1 MSRGEIL
8 MFRTLFLL
16 LWVVSLCGCRA
27 PTHHNH
33 APLPSAV
40 RQKQIFIV
48 IDDGGLALSETQR
61 FLDIPV
67 PMTIAVLPHLKDTE
81 RVCAAIARHADK
93 EIILHQPME
102 AYKSK
107 VDPGLGAIRNAT
119 PSSEVSRIIA
129 RNLASVRG
137 AVGINNHMGSRVTEN
152 PELMRAV
159 LVDCRARGL
168 FFLDSK
174 TSYNSQVPSVAH
186 RLGMHMEQRDAFL
199 DIQHD
204 RDSIRKMWGQA
215 VSKARENGYVI
226 VIGHAW
232 SAETAATIRDSFQ
245 TLKNQGYT
253 FHKLSELYE

>member
-1 MSRGEIL
+1 MPMSRLAVLGL
-8 MFRTLFLL
+8 SFLL
-16 LWVVSLCGCRA
+16 LCGCRA
-27 PTHHNH
+27 P
-33 APLPSAV
+33 APQQKIAAPPVV

-67 PMTIAVLPHLKDTE
+67 PMTIAVLPHLADTK
-81 RVCAAIARHADK
+81 RVCHAIARHADK

-107 VDPGLGAIRNAT
+107 VDPGQGAIRNTT
-119 PSSEVSRIIA
+119 PPSEVSGILA

-186 RLGMHMEQRDAFL
+186 VLGIHMEQRDVFL

-204 RDSIRKMWGQA
+204 REEIRKMWGQA